1 MKSVKLLTARTERT
15 HTHTHKILKDD
26 YLCLL
31 IIVGLPR

>member
-15 HTHTHKILKDD
+15 HTHTQILKDD